1 MQIDETQKLAKKLL
15 TSKQGY
21 AILCLQGGKHK
32 TTCKRTLKKNQKKS
46 LDKQDSLCYN
56 VVTRQ
61 GKHKNSQSKESECIK
76 MTKVEMA
83 RTLQRIRKV
92 QNDMDAL
99 KRELDELKD
108 TVKAE
113 MVATGEHK
121 VEAGGCIATY
131 QEVTSNRFNSSAL
144 KAEDKA
150 TYDKYV
156 VASTTARLTVK

>member
-1 MQIDETQKLAKKLL
+1 
-15 TSKQGY
+15 
-21 AILCLQGGKHK
+21 
-32 TTCKRTLKKNQKKS
+32 
-46 LDKQDSLCYN
+46 
-56 VVTRQ
+56 
-61 GKHKNSQSKESECIK
+61 

-99 KRELDELKD
+99 KRELDELKE

-113 MVATGEHK
+113 M

>member
-1 MQIDETQKLAKKLL
+1 
-15 TSKQGY
+15 
-21 AILCLQGGKHK
+21 
-32 TTCKRTLKKNQKKS
+32 
-46 LDKQDSLCYN
+46 
-56 VVTRQ
+56 
-61 GKHKNSQSKESECIK
+61 

-83 RTLQRIRKV
+83 RILQRIRKV

-108 TVKAE
+108 AVRAE
-113 MVATGEHK
+113 MVATGEYK

-131 QEVTSNRFNSSAL
+131 QEVSSNRFNSSAL
-144 KAEDKA
+144 KAEDKT

>member
-1 MQIDETQKLAKKLL
+1 
-15 TSKQGY
+15 
-21 AILCLQGGKHK
+21 
-32 TTCKRTLKKNQKKS
+32 
-46 LDKQDSLCYN
+46 
-56 VVTRQ
+56 
-61 GKHKNSQSKESECIK
+61 

-108 TVKAE
+108 TIKAE
-113 MVATGEHK
+113 MVATG
-121 VEAGGCIATY
+121 GYIATY

>member
-1 MQIDETQKLAKKLL
+1 
-15 TSKQGY
+15 
-21 AILCLQGGKHK
+21 
-32 TTCKRTLKKNQKKS
+32 
-46 LDKQDSLCYN
+46 
-56 VVTRQ
+56 
-61 GKHKNSQSKESECIK
+61 

-99 KRELDELKD
+99 KRELGELKD

-121 VEAGGCIATY
+121 VEAGGCTAIY
-131 QEVTSNRFNSSAL
+131 QKVTSNRFNSSAL
-144 KAEDKA
+144 KAEDKD

>member
-1 MQIDETQKLAKKLL
+1 
-15 TSKQGY
+15 
-21 AILCLQGGKHK
+21 
-32 TTCKRTLKKNQKKS
+32 
-46 LDKQDSLCYN
+46 
-56 VVTRQ
+56 
-61 GKHKNSQSKESECIK
+61 

-99 KRELDELKD
+99 KRELEELKEA
-108 TVKAE
+108 VKDE

-121 VEAGGCIATY
+121 IEAGGCIATY
-131 QEVTSNRFNSSAL
+131 QEVTSNRFSTSAL
-144 KAEDKA
+144 KAQDKA

>member
-1 MQIDETQKLAKKLL
+1 
-15 TSKQGY
+15 
-21 AILCLQGGKHK
+21 
-32 TTCKRTLKKNQKKS
+32 
-46 LDKQDSLCYN
+46 
-56 VVTRQ
+56 
-61 GKHKNSQSKESECIK
+61 
-76 MTKVEMA
+76 MTKVKMA

-99 KRELDELKD
+99 KRELSELKE

-121 VEAGGCIATY
+121 IEAGGCIATY
-131 QEVTSNRFNSSAL
+131 QKVTSNRFNSSAL
-144 KAEDKA
+144 KTEDKA

>member
-1 MQIDETQKLAKKLL
+1 
-15 TSKQGY
+15 
-21 AILCLQGGKHK
+21 
-32 TTCKRTLKKNQKKS
+32 
-46 LDKQDSLCYN
+46 
-56 VVTRQ
+56 
-61 GKHKNSQSKESECIK
+61 
-76 MTKVEMA
+76 MTKAEMA

-108 TVKAE
+108 AVKAE

-121 VEAGGCIATY
+121 VDAGGCIATY

>member
-1 MQIDETQKLAKKLL
+1 
-15 TSKQGY
+15 
-21 AILCLQGGKHK
+21 
-32 TTCKRTLKKNQKKS
+32 
-46 LDKQDSLCYN
+46 
-56 VVTRQ
+56 
-61 GKHKNSQSKESECIK
+61 

-83 RTLQRIRKV
+83 RTLRRIRKV
-92 QNDMDAL
+92 QNDIDAF

-113 MVATGEHK
+113 MVAIGEHK
-121 VEAGGCIATY
+121 IEAGGCIATY
-131 QEVTSNRFNSSAL
+131 RETTSNRFNSSAL

>member
-1 MQIDETQKLAKKLL
+1 
-15 TSKQGY
+15 
-21 AILCLQGGKHK
+21 
-32 TTCKRTLKKNQKKS
+32 
-46 LDKQDSLCYN
+46 
-56 VVTRQ
+56 
-61 GKHKNSQSKESECIK
+61 

-83 RTLQRIRKV
+83 RALQRIRKV

-131 QEVTSNRFNSSAL
+131 
-144 KAEDKA
+144 
-150 TYDKYV
+150 
-156 VASTTARLTVK
+156 

>member
-1 MQIDETQKLAKKLL
+1 
-15 TSKQGY
+15 
-21 AILCLQGGKHK
+21 
-32 TTCKRTLKKNQKKS
+32 
-46 LDKQDSLCYN
+46 
-56 VVTRQ
+56 
-61 GKHKNSQSKESECIK
+61 

-108 TVKAE
+108 AVRAE
-113 MVATGEHK
+113 MVATGEYK

>member
-1 MQIDETQKLAKKLL
+1 
-15 TSKQGY
+15 
-21 AILCLQGGKHK
+21 
-32 TTCKRTLKKNQKKS
+32 
-46 LDKQDSLCYN
+46 
-56 VVTRQ
+56 
-61 GKHKNSQSKESECIK
+61 

-99 KRELDELKD
+99 KRELGELKD
-108 TVKAE
+108 AVKAE
-113 MVATGEHK
+113 MVATGENK

-131 QEVTSNRFNSSAL
+131 QEVPSNRFNSSVL

>member
-1 MQIDETQKLAKKLL
+1 VQIDETQKLAKKLL
-15 TSKQGY
+15 TSKHGY

-32 TTCKRTLKKNQKKS
+32 TTCKRTLKKIKKS

-61 GKHKNSQSKESECIK
+61 GRHKSSQSKESECIK

-99 KRELDELKD
+99 KRELDGLKD

>member
-1 MQIDETQKLAKKLL
+1 
-15 TSKQGY
+15 
-21 AILCLQGGKHK
+21 
-32 TTCKRTLKKNQKKS
+32 
-46 LDKQDSLCYN
+46 
-56 VVTRQ
+56 
-61 GKHKNSQSKESECIK
+61 

-92 QNDMDAL
+92 QNDMAAL

-131 QEVTSNRFNSSAL
+131 QEVVTSNRFNSSAL

-156 VASTTARLTVK
+156 VASTTTRLTVK

>member
-1 MQIDETQKLAKKLL
+1 
-15 TSKQGY
+15 
-21 AILCLQGGKHK
+21 
-32 TTCKRTLKKNQKKS
+32 
-46 LDKQDSLCYN
+46 
-56 VVTRQ
+56 
-61 GKHKNSQSKESECIK
+61 

-108 TVKAE
+108 TIKAE
-113 MVATGEHK
+113 MVAT
-121 VEAGGCIATY
+121 GGCIATY

>member
-1 MQIDETQKLAKKLL
+1 
-15 TSKQGY
+15 
-21 AILCLQGGKHK
+21 
-32 TTCKRTLKKNQKKS
+32 
-46 LDKQDSLCYN
+46 
-56 VVTRQ
+56 
-61 GKHKNSQSKESECIK
+61 

-83 RTLQRIRKV
+83 RTLQRIRRV
-92 QNDMDAL
+92 QNDMDGL

-113 MVATGEHK
+113 MVATGEYK

-144 KAEDKA
+144 KAEDKT

>member
-1 MQIDETQKLAKKLL
+1 
-15 TSKQGY
+15 
-21 AILCLQGGKHK
+21 
-32 TTCKRTLKKNQKKS
+32 
-46 LDKQDSLCYN
+46 
-56 VVTRQ
+56 
-61 GKHKNSQSKESECIK
+61 

-156 VASTTARLTVK
+156 VASTTARLTVKWPELTHAYRYLLAIVFDDKDACQLEQADGLDYISEQADMVAGYWRKEDGFYGVAVIDNDTGEIMHMAD

>member
-1 MQIDETQKLAKKLL
+1 
-15 TSKQGY
+15 
-21 AILCLQGGKHK
+21 
-32 TTCKRTLKKNQKKS
+32 
-46 LDKQDSLCYN
+46 
-56 VVTRQ
+56 
-61 GKHKNSQSKESECIK
+61 

-92 QNDMDAL
+92 QNDMKAL
-99 KRELDELKD
+99 KCELEELKN

-113 MVATGEHK
+113 MVATGKHK

-131 QEVTSNRFNSSAL
+131 QEVASNRFNSSAL

-156 VASTTARLTVK
+156 VASTTARLTVE

>member
-1 MQIDETQKLAKKLL
+1 
-15 TSKQGY
+15 
-21 AILCLQGGKHK
+21 
-32 TTCKRTLKKNQKKS
+32 
-46 LDKQDSLCYN
+46 
-56 VVTRQ
+56 
-61 GKHKNSQSKESECIK
+61 

-92 QNDMDAL
+92 QNDMGAL
-99 KRELDELKD
+99 ERELVQLKD

-121 VEAGGCIATY
+121 IEAGGCIATY
-131 QEVTSNRFNSSAL
+131 QKVTSNRFNSPAL

>member
-1 MQIDETQKLAKKLL
+1 
-15 TSKQGY
+15 
-21 AILCLQGGKHK
+21 
-32 TTCKRTLKKNQKKS
+32 
-46 LDKQDSLCYN
+46 
-56 VVTRQ
+56 
-61 GKHKNSQSKESECIK
+61 

-92 QNDMDAL
+92 QNDMDTL

-108 TVKAE
+108 AVKAE
-113 MVATGEHK
+113 MVATGENK

-131 QEVTSNRFNSSAL
+131 QEVPSNRFNSSAL